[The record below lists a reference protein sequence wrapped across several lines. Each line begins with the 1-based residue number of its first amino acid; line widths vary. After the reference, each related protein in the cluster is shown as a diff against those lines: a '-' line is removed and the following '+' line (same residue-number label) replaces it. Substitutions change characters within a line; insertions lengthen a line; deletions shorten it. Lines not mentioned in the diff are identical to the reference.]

1 LAARTR
7 KSFIALRIGHHQH
20 AEGNIPGP
28 HMQNGLWGQRMW
40 VSDRDLCQA
49 IECAVR
55 ARDVPFAV
63 LNVMSANPGM
73 RWDIEHT
80 GSVIG
85 YAPEDR
91 HVAVSTPEIAEGER
105 RARLEQEIVDR
116 LEQISAKW

>member
-1 LAARTR
+1 
-7 KSFIALRIGHHQH
+7 
-20 AEGNIPGP
+20 
-28 HMQNGLWGQRMW
+28 MQNGLWGQRMW

-73 RWDIEHT
+73 RWDSEHT